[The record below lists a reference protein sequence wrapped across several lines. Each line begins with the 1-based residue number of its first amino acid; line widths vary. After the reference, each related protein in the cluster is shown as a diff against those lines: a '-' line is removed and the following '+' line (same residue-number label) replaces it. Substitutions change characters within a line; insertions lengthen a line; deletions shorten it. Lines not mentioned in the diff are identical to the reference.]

1 MIMPGNTQTVHT
13 PSGNSKKETKG
24 RYRQTETA
32 NPHNNREPGNKP
44 TIEMPQETLHS
55 DRRTIQD
62 LSRPADRV
70 PIHAGVP
77 SHKTGSGKHD
87 LLKIDKGPSAIK
99 IASQSRR
106 NLSGTGLTLLKHHKK
121 EIVLPI
127 DPEPAIELLPHPIVQ
142 KLQELKTELKAE
154 VKVDR
159 GRGDRELHSGA
170 VHPSYSIFSIKYS
183 LYF

>member
-1 MIMPGNTQTVHT
+1 MPGNTQTVHT

-24 RYRQTETA
+24 RYRQTETV

-87 LLKIDKGPSAIK
+87 LLKIDKEPIAIK
-99 IASQSRR
+99 IANQFSH
-106 NLSGTGLTLLKHHKK
+106 NLSETSHTLLQHHG
-121 EIVLPI
+121 EGIAPPNR
-127 DPEPAIELLPHPIVQ
+127 PEPTVELLPHPIAQ
-142 KLQELKTELKAE
+142 ELQEVKA
-154 VKVDR
+154 
-159 GRGDRELHSGA
+159 GRKKE
-170 VHPSYSIFSIKYS
+170 
-183 LYF
+183 